1 MFRQTRHAFSRNADG
16 VTLTLGDG
24 ILSNELRALGLGKM
38 MKYEYV
44 LVFQSALYALKPMV
58 TLVGMR

>member
-1 MFRQTRHAFSRNADG
+1 MFRQIHHAFSRNAEEL
-16 VTLTLGDG
+16 TLTLGDG

-44 LVFQSALYALKPMV
+44 LAFQSAPYAMKTMA